1 MYVRMYIRMCVYTD
15 TDTDTY
21 DAYINTYTHLEH
33 LLLLNLVLNLIAVSQ
48 ASGPPAIVRGS
59 AIVRGPR
66 RRKQRTVMRNIRKAA
81 QRSLHTYA
89 YVSAYVSIP
98 HAQHPHSAP
107 CSSGVDICTFVLVKP
122 TSAYVS
128 IAAHRA
134 PCSSGD
140 GICAVVLGKP

>member
-48 ASGPPAIVRGS
+48 ASGAPAIVRGS

-98 HAQHPHSAP
+98 HAQHPHSRAALPAP
-107 CSSGVDICTFVLVKP
+107 Q
-122 TSAYVS
+122 VS
-128 IAAHRA
+128 VFA
-134 PCSSGD
+134 
-140 GICAVVLGKP
+140 LLY